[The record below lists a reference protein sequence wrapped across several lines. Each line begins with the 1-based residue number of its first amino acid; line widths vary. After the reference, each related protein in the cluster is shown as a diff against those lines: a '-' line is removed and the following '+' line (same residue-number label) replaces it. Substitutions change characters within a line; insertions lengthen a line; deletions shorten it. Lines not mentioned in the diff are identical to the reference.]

1 MTKSAAASDR
11 PVTAT
16 RPRPAARRPGR
27 WPWCAGLLAVVVFL
41 SGCPVKPPP
50 LAPPP
55 SVHPTADKLIKRLT
69 ARERGLKNFWA
80 KGETLIKRA
89 REEASADGSLMG
101 LYPDALRLELID
113 PVGRPRMTFTSDGKQ
128 IGLLV
133 HSEAKFYIGPATARN
148 LSRILPLGLGIR
160 EMLVLLT
167 GGTPLIRHQ
176 YGRVDYLA
184 RERQYRLRL
193 GGDPRGVYQ
202 VLWFAIPGLELV
214 RTEIL
219 DRQSHVLFRAV
230 FSKFRRIGG
239 VAWPMHA
246 VLAAPRRKVKVEF
259 TYQWLK
265 INLAMNRRP
274 FVVQAPAGVKVI
286 HLKTGPSKPSP

>member
-1 MTKSAAASDR
+1 MTNHEAALGR
-11 PVTAT
+11 PLTA
-16 RPRPAARRPGR
+16 PFHRPAARRTGR
-27 WPWCAGLLAVVVFL
+27 WLWGAGLLAAVVFL
-41 SGCPVKPPP
+41 TGCPVKPPP
-50 LAPPP
+50 LTPPP
-55 SVHPTADKLIKRLT
+55 SIHPTADKLIKRLS
-69 ARERGLKNFWA
+69 ARERALKNFWA
-80 KGETLIKRA
+80 KGETMIKSP
-89 REEASADGSLMG
+89 RERASADGSLMG

-160 EMLVLLT
+160 EMLVLLS
-167 GGTPLIRHQ
+167 GGTPLIRHK

-193 GGDPRGVYQ
+193 GGDPSGVYQ
-202 VLWFAIPGLELV
+202 VLWFAVPGLELV

-219 DRQSHVLFRAV
+219 DRRSRVLFRAQ
-230 FSKFRRIGG
+230 FSKFRRIDG

-274 FVVQAPAGVKVI
+274 FAVQAPAGVKVI

>member
-1 MTKSAAASDR
+1 MMIPAAASDHSS
-11 PVTAT
+11 TA
-16 RPRPAARRPGR
+16 PGLRPAARRPR
-27 WPWCAGLLAVVVFL
+27 RRPWCGGLLAVVVIL

-55 SVHPTADKLIKRLT
+55 SVHPTAQNLIKRLT
-69 ARERGLKNFWA
+69 ARERGVKNFWA
-80 KGETLIKRA
+80 KGETLIKRS

-133 HSEAKFYIGPATARN
+133 HSEAKFYIGPATVRN

-160 EMLVLLT
+160 EVLVLLS
-167 GGTPLIRHQ
+167 GGTPLIRYQ

-184 RERQYRLRL
+184 QDGQYRLRL
-193 GGDPRGVYQ
+193 GGDPSGVYQ
-202 VLWFAIPGLELV
+202 VLWFAIPGFELL

-219 DRQSHVLFRAV
+219 DKKSRVLFRAV

-239 VAWPMHA
+239 VAFPMHA

-274 FVVQAPAGVKVI
+274 FVVQAPPGVKVI
-286 HLKTGPSKPSP
+286 RLKTGPSKPSP